1 MSTHDLIP
9 REGEEQVR
17 ELLGEKE
24 KVVGI
29 IRQTSSE
36 RHLVAQEYHHEAWA
50 CLLYTSDAAD
60 ELMRV

>member
-1 MSTHDLIP
+1 MSTHDLTP

-50 CLLYTSDAAD
+50 AAGTCGITELLLS
-60 ELMRV
+60 V